1 MMFDDY
7 DVTVTMEEVYGE
19 DGYIGRYSDDDLEE
33 F

>member
-7 DVTVTMEEVYGE
+7 DVTVTMEEVYLE
-19 DGYIGRYSDDDLEE
+19 EGYIVRHADDELED